1 MGESSGIAL
10 IIVGLLLAVTGLA
23 VLTGAVGWF
32 GHLPGDIRLERGNV
46 RVFIPI
52 SSMVIVSII
61 LSVVINLL
69 WRLFR

>member
-1 MGESSGIAL
+1 MGQSSGIAL
-10 IIVGLLLAVTGLA
+10 IIAGLLLAVIGLS

-32 GHLPGDIRLERGNV
+32 GHLPGDIRLEHGNA

-52 SSMVIVSII
+52 TSMIIVSII

-69 WRLFR
+69 RRLFH